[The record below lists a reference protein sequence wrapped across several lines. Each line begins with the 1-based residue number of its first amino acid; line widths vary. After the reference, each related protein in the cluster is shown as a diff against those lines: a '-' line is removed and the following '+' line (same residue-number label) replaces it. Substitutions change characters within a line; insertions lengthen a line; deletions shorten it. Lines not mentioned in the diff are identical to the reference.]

1 MLILSAVNSCA
12 MPFIG
17 YIITQ
22 LQWAYYSSKTNPDW
36 EYESAK
42 YLIIMAC
49 YILCIGFVGAAEKM
63 LFSVMGEKLTYTLR
77 VSLIEE
83 IMHKQISWFD
93 REDRASGIITSIV
106 SSNITS
112 LNGMTTEVLVTL
124 FELLAV
130 CVVGITIGAFICW

>member
-1 MLILSAVNSCA
+1 
-12 MPFIG
+12 
-17 YIITQ
+17 
-22 LQWAYYSSKTNPDW
+22 
-36 EYESAK
+36 
-42 YLIIMAC
+42 
-49 YILCIGFVGAAEKM
+49 
-63 LFSVMGEKLTYTLR
+63 MGEKLTYTLR